1 MRSAGRRRILALISL
16 LVVGTHAQARSFE
29 CLTAPNQVVE
39 IRSPV
44 EGLIEKVHVQ
54 RGDSMRK
61 GQILVELESDV
72 ERSAADAAKFRA
84 EMLGRIESARN
95 RFAYAQGKS
104 NRARKLQDDNFI
116 SAQAREE
123 ADTERRLAESEL
135 KDAMESRDLARLEHR
150 RALEQLKLRQLA
162 SPFAG
167 VVIERLLNPGDLAES
182 GSGRKAILKVAEID
196 PLRVEVVLP
205 LEMYGKIRTG
215 ATAIVMPDSVGGRH
229 TARVSVVD
237 QVLDAASG
245 TFGVRLE
252 LRNPRGNIPAGV
264 RCQVDFGDGTGPMS
278 PAAGSAPKPMATKK

>member
-1 MRSAGRRRILALISL
+1 MSSAFPGRVLALISL
-16 LVVGTHAQARSFE
+16 LAAAAPAQARSFE
-29 CLTAPNQVVE
+29 CLTEPNQVVE

-44 EGLIEKVHVQ
+44 EGVIEKVNVQ

-84 EMLGRIESARN
+84 EMLGRIESAKN
-95 RFAYAQGKS
+95 RLAYAQGKS
-104 NRARKLQDDNFI
+104 QRAQKLQSDNFI

-123 ADTERRLAESEL
+123 AETERRLAESEL
-135 KDAMESRDLARLEHR
+135 KDAMEGRDLAHLEYR
-150 RALEQLKLRQLA
+150 RALEQLKLRRLA

-167 VVIERLLNPGDLAES
+167 VVTERLLNPGDLAES

-215 ATAIVMPDSVGGRH
+215 ASAIVTPDSVGGRH
-229 TARVSVVD
+229 SARVTVVD
-237 QVLDAASG
+237 RVLDAASG

-252 LRNPRGNIPAGV
+252 LRNPQRNIPAGV
-264 RCQVDFGDGTGPMS
+264 RCQVDFGDAANS
-278 PAAGSAPKPMATKK
+278 PNAGNRAARTATKN

>member
-1 MRSAGRRRILALISL
+1 MSSAGQRRILALISL

-54 RGDSMRK
+54 RGDSIAR
-61 GQILVELESDV
+61 GQILVELESEV
-72 ERSAADAAKFRA
+72 ERSAAMAAKFRA
-84 EMLGRIESARN
+84 EMLGRIESAKN
-95 RFAYAQGKS
+95 RLAYAQGKS
-104 NRARKLQDDNFI
+104 QRAQKLESDKFI

-123 ADTERRLAESEL
+123 AETERRLAESEL
-135 KDAMESRDLARLEHR
+135 KDAMESRDLARLEYR

-167 VVIERLLNPGDLAES
+167 VVTERLLNPGDLAES
-182 GSGRKAILKVAEID
+182 GSGRKAILRVAQID

-205 LEMYGKIRTG
+205 ILMHGKIRIG
-215 ATAIVMPDSVGGRH
+215 AAAIVMPDSVGGRH
-229 TARVSVVD
+229 SARVTIVD
-237 QVLDAASG
+237 RVLDAASG

-252 LRNPRGNIPAGV
+252 LRNPQGNIPAGV
-264 RCQVDFGDGTGPMS
+264 RCQVDFGDAPESANSERSRTQKL
-278 PAAGSAPKPMATKK
+278 PAAN